1 MCWKFQQNK
10 QTSISF
16 SIMANQF
23 AQKLRSYA
31 IARHKAYVIKDRLDT
46 KRAAAVAKII
56 RVADH
61 FKEAKQNGWI
71 GQIRAE
77 VLAILPSEEGKFR
90 DLRKEILE
98 VIYEI
103 PRP

>member
-1 MCWKFQQNK
+1 
-10 QTSISF
+10 
-16 SIMANQF
+16 MANQV

-77 VLAILPSEEGKFR
+77 VLAILPREEGKFKE
-90 DLRKEILE
+90 LRREIINLLHSH
-98 VIYEI
+98 
-103 PRP
+103 

>member
-1 MCWKFQQNK
+1 
-10 QTSISF
+10 
-16 SIMANQF
+16 MANQV
-23 AQKLRSYA
+23 AQKLRAYA
-31 IARHKAYVIKDRLDT
+31 VARHKAYVIKDRLDT
-46 KRAAAVAKII
+46 KRAAAVSKII

-61 FKEAKQNGWI
+61 FREAKQNGWI

-77 VLAILPSEEGKFR
+77 VLAILPSAEGKFR
-90 DLRKEILE
+90 ELRKEILE